1 MKPLDREILR
11 LALPSILANLSVP
24 LVGFADLAIAGHL
37 HEGAAA
43 AASIA
48 AVSVGALVFSVLYW
62 PFAFLR
68 ASTGGLTAQ
77 AFGRGDS
84 RETGVI
90 LGRGLV
96 LALLCSLLLLVFQ
109 WPFGRLGML
118 LMGGSEKMSDLAM
131 RYFFIRIWAAPAT
144 MSLMVLR
151 GWFIG
156 LQDSAS
162 SMWTDLIV
170 NLGNIAASLLL
181 VFPLG
186 LGFDGI
192 ALGTVIAQYSGLA
205 FAMMVVW
212 RRYPARLKGLKIKD
226 CLEGAGDFLKVNG
239 DLFVRS
245 LCFMGVYFG
254 YSAIAARFGDMALA
268 VSSLMMNLLM
278 VFSYFT
284 DGFAYAGEAL
294 TGRFIGEVRRDMLR
308 ATVKHVFAWSM
319 GVAVLWM
326 GIYSFAGPALL
337 RLMTDSAE
345 IRQAAARYMPW
356 LILMPPLGCA
366 AFTWDGIFIGA
377 TATPALRNSMI
388 GAVAGFFAA
397 WFAGKAIAGLQTGLD
412 LPFDGAPAAAVTV
425 LLAVYFV
432 HLAVR
437 TVWLSFRYRRDV
449 LSKCTQN

>member
-1 MKPLDREILR
+1 MKALDREILR

-43 AASIA
+43 ASIA
-48 AVSVGALVFSVLYW
+48 AVSVGALVFSVIYW

-77 AFGRGDS
+77 AFGRGVI
-84 RETGVI
+84 RETGII
-90 LGRGLV
+90 LGRGIV
-96 LALLCSLLLLVFQ
+96 LALFCSLLLIVLQ
-109 WPFGRLGML
+109 WPLGKLGML
-118 LMGGSEKMSDLAM
+118 LLGGSEKMSDLAL
-131 RYFFIRIWAAPAT
+131 RYFFVRIWAAPAT

-162 SMWTDLIV
+162 SMWTDLVV

-186 LGFDGI
+186 MGFDGI
-192 ALGTVIAQYSGLA
+192 ALGTVIAQYCGLI
-205 FAMMVVW
+205 FALLVVW
-212 RRYPARLKGLKIKD
+212 RRYSKR
-226 CLEGAGDFLKVNG
+226 LEGLRLADCMDGAREFLSVNV
-239 DLFVRS
+239 DLFFRS

-254 YSAIAARFGDMALA
+254 YSAIAARFGDTALA

-294 TGRFIGEVRRDMLR
+294 SGRFIGETRRDMLQS
-308 ATVKHVFAWSM
+308 TVNHVFLWSM

-326 GIYSFAGPALL
+326 GIYAFAGNPLL
-337 RLMTDSAE
+337 RLMTDSEE
-345 IRQAAARYMPW
+345 IQHAAVRYMPW

-366 AFTWDGIFIGA
+366 AFTWDGLFIGA

-388 GAVAGFFAA
+388 GAVVGFFAA
-397 WFAGKAIAGLQTGLD
+397 WFAVREAFGVQPSLD
-412 LPFDGAPAAAVTV
+412 LPFDGTPALAMH
-425 LLAVYFV
+425 LLLGAYFV

-437 TVWLSFRYRRDV
+437 TVWLSACYRRDV
-449 LSKCTQN
+449 LGKIKKTL

>member
-1 MKPLDREILR
+1 MRPLDREILR

-37 HEGAAA
+37 HEGAA

-77 AFGRGDS
+77 AFGRGDD
-84 RETGVI
+84 RETGII
-90 LGRGLV
+90 LGRGLT
-96 LALLCSLLLLVFQ
+96 LALLCSLVLIVFQ
-109 WPFGRLGML
+109 WPFGKLGML
-118 LMGGSEKMSDLAM
+118 LLGGSEKMSYLAL
-131 RYFFIRIWAAPAT
+131 RYFFVRIWAAPAT

-162 SMWTDLIV
+162 SMWTDLVV

-181 VFPLG
+181 VFPFG

-192 ALGTVIAQYSGLA
+192 ALGTVIAQYCGLA
-205 FAMMVVW
+205 FALLVVW
-212 RRYPARLKGLKIKD
+212 RRYSKRLAGLRLRD
-226 CLEGAGDFLKVNG
+226 CMEGAREFLSVNG
-239 DLFVRS
+239 DLFLRS

-254 YSAIAARFGDMALA
+254 YSAIAARFGDTALA

-294 TGRFIGEVRRDMLR
+294 SGRFIGEGSRPMLR
-308 ATVKHVFAWSM
+308 ATVLHVFAWSM

-326 GIYSFAGPALL
+326 GIYAFAGGPLL

-366 AFTWDGIFIGA
+366 AFTWDGI
-377 TATPALRNSMI
+377 
-388 GAVAGFFAA
+388 
-397 WFAGKAIAGLQTGLD
+397 
-412 LPFDGAPAAAVTV
+412 
-425 LLAVYFV
+425 
-432 HLAVR
+432 
-437 TVWLSFRYRRDV
+437 
-449 LSKCTQN
+449 